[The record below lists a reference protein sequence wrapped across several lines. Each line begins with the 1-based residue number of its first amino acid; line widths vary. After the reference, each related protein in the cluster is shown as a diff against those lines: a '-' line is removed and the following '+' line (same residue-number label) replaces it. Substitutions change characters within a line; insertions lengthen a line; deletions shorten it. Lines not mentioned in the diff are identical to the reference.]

1 MTEQRPAA
9 TEHGVAVVGGPA
21 RGASRTAK
29 GGGPGAGDTEP
40 DGPAEEMPDES
51 VDLTPAP
58 TRAQRL
64 RSRTVVP
71 RRTGPGR
78 GADTPG
84 WVVPVLAAATVV
96 SVIAA
101 IVFGVKWSDLSA
113 QNDSRATVQR
123 VARDFLTAL
132 TNFNAKTVDGDFRTI
147 STYATGDFAKQSNQF
162 FGTTIRQQLEQA
174 QAWSKGQFRYLY
186 VQSLDGDQAQ
196 VYAEVDQTYANN
208 KVTQPIPDVLQV
220 VLGMTQVNGTW
231 KISAVT
237 VLQPPS
243 SPSSPTG
250 SAGSAVGK

>member
-1 MTEQRPAA
+1 MTEQRP
-9 TEHGVAVVGGPA
+9 TGPEHGVAVVGGPA
-21 RGASRTAK
+21 RGASRGAK
-29 GGGPGAGDTEP
+29 AGEARPEP
-40 DGPAEEMPDES
+40 DGETAAEESAGGAAEATS
-51 VDLTPAP
+51 AP
-58 TRAQRL
+58 TRSQRL

-71 RRTGPGR
+71 RRRVTG
-78 GADTPG
+78 APG
-84 WVVPVLAAATVV
+84 WLVPVLAAATAV

-123 VARDFLTAL
+123 VAKDFLTAL

-147 STYATGDFAKQSNQF
+147 ATYATGDFAKQSNQF
-162 FGTTIRQQLEQA
+162 FGSSIRQQLEQA

-186 VQSLDGDQAQ
+186 VQNLDGNQAQ

-220 VLGMTQVNGTW
+220 VLGMTEVNGTW

-250 SAGSAVGK
+250 NAGSAVGK